1 LAGAFSGLIS
11 YGVQK
16 NLNGARGFL
25 DWQWL
30 FIIEGIPTMA
40 WGLLVA
46 FLLPSFPETVVR
58 DGSAFFKH
66 EDERRLILQRTI
78 AGSSTKFLLA

>member
-1 LAGAFSGLIS
+1 
-11 YGVQK
+11 
-16 NLNGARGFL
+16 
-25 DWQWL
+25 
-30 FIIEGIPTMA
+30 MA

-46 FLLPSFPETVVR
+46 FLLPSFPETVAR

-78 AGSSTKFLLA
+78 AGSSTNFCYHSMFLTVN